1 MADALSA
8 AVADWL
14 SAPPLACVS
23 RVLYGVEAHEMTG
36 SHLRILKVSPAK
48 AFAQGAG
55 RFHEPCLHVQR
66 LFAWFG
72 WLGSPLQQGWA
83 PTFSNRSG
91 RRPACLGRPRRTG
104 GKLGLNRAGHGCWAL
119 QPHGGGPGSMQSGA
133 GAERLVD
140 GLRGSRAEERT
151 AWHAGGA
158 GLALGAEGC
167 RHATATVIAAR

>member
-14 SAPPLACVS
+14 PAPPLACVS

-119 QPHGGGPGSMQSGA
+119 QPHGGGPGVN
-133 GAERLVD
+133 AERCR
-140 GLRGSRAEERT
+140 RG
-151 AWHAGGA
+151 
-158 GLALGAEGC
+158 
-167 RHATATVIAAR
+167 AARRWPQGLTSRGAYGMARWRRWSCSRR